1 MKPHR
6 LLVISFL
13 LCLFVLSPKLSTNI
27 RAQNFKVV
35 IDPGHGGHD
44 PGAVGKISKEKD
56 INLAVALKLGR
67 LIQQKSPGVE
77 VVYTR
82 RKDVFV
88 PLMKRAEVANKAKA
102 DLFIS
107 IHTNSI
113 AGSKAVKGASTWTL
127 GLAKSQANLDVAKRE
142 NSVILYEDDY
152 KTRYAGFDPNSSESY
167 IIFEFIQDKN
177 MAQSVEFASMV
188 QNQFKL
194 TAKRVDKG
202 VHQAG
207 FLVLKETA
215 MPSILIELGFISTQ
229 EEERYLN
236 TQSGQQNMA
245 NGIYNAFI
253 KYKNAHELR
262 LAKNKGT
269 PTAVVKEPV
278 NKSKEQPKP
287 QTPPKQI
294 PVEET
299 PEVQTQKA
307 PKETVANNDPIFKI
321 QFMTSSSPL
330 KENDSRFKGLKNTEY
345 YFENGIYK
353 YTFGASSN
361 YNEIR
366 KLRQQVASKFKDAFI
381 IAFKN
386 GQKMNVNQAIDE
398 FTKRKK
404 Q

>member
-1 MKPHR
+1 MKRHR
-6 LLVISFL
+6 LLIISFL
-13 LCLFVLSPKLSTNI
+13 LCSFVLFPNLSTTI
-27 RAQNFKVV
+27 WGQNFKVV

-44 PGAVGKISKEKD
+44 PGAVGKISKEKE
-56 INLAVALKLGR
+56 INLAVALKFGQ
-67 LIQQKSPGVE
+67 LIKQKNPDVE
-77 VVYTR
+77 VIYTR
-82 RKDVFV
+82 NRDVFV
-88 PLMKRAEVANKAKA
+88 PLMKRAEIANKAKA

-113 AGSKAVKGASTWTL
+113 GGSKVVKGASTWTL

-152 KTRYAGFDPNSSESY
+152 QTRYAGFDPNSSESY

-188 QNQFKL
+188 QSQFKHA
-194 TAKRVDKG
+194 AKRIDKG

-229 EEERYLN
+229 EEERFLN
-236 TQSGQQNMA
+236 TKSGQQSMA

-253 KYKNAHELR
+253 KYKKAHELR
-262 LAKNKGT
+262 IAKNKSTPVATTKPPT
-269 PTAVVKEPV
+269 PTPKPESTVKPQAQPQPVVTETK
-278 NKSKEQPKP
+278 PKP
-287 QTPPKQI
+287 QT
-294 PVEET
+294 T
-299 PEVQTQKA
+299 
-307 PKETVANNDPIFKI
+307 PKEPISNEEPIFKV

-330 KENDSRFKGLKNTEY
+330 KESDSRFKGLKNTEH

-353 YTFGASSN
+353 YTFGATTN

-366 KLRQQVASKFKDAFI
+366 QVRKQVATKFKDAFI

-386 GQKMNVNQAIDE
+386 GKKMDVNQAINE
-398 FTKRKK
+398 FTNRKK
-404 Q
+404 